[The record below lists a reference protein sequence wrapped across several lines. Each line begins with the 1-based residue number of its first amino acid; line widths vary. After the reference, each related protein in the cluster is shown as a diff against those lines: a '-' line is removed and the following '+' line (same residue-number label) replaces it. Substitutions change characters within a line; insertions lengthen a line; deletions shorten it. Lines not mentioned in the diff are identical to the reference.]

1 MPDGSGDNYIS
12 AGWISTGITYP
23 SATQQWTLQ
32 FGDVVTWQ
40 NKANGLGMN
49 VYMSSG
55 QSATFTVELTSTC
68 VIVTEWYIFTADGYY
83 SYYSVAPNP
92 VNSDLTIY
100 VDDEKLKTKKIK
112 RLPSRVF
119 KR

>member
-1 MPDGSGDNYIS
+1 MDQHGNHLSICYTAVDSSIRRCCYMAEQS
-12 AGWISTGITYP
+12 KRTGNERLYVIR
-23 SATQQWTLQ
+23 
-32 FGDVVTWQ
+32 
-40 NKANGLGMN
+40 
-49 VYMSSG
+49 